1 LRAVTLDASV
11 AVKWVIDDP
20 YSEQA
25 LLLLSEGV
33 KLHAPGHWLAEVANT
48 LWARSRFNPVITM
61 DQAAERLGWLSSLA
75 VHQRDVGGLSQ
86 GALRIASALDITVY
100 YSLYLEASR
109 ETGAPLITADGKLFE
124 RAQAARE
131 TVGLTVWIGDLTANW
146 LTS

>member
-1 LRAVTLDASV
+1 
-11 AVKWVIDDP
+11 
-20 YSEQA
+20 
-25 LLLLSEGV
+25 
-33 KLHAPGHWLAEVANT
+33 
-48 LWARSRFNPVITM
+48 M

-109 ETGAPLITADGKLFE
+109 ETGAPLITADRKLFE